1 MQLTRGGEYGLR
13 SVLYLAHQDT
23 GKISMVSTIAEAEDI
38 PPRFLAKIFQ
48 MLGKAGVVKS
58 RRGAKGGFS
67 LTRPASEITVKE
79 VIEAIDGPLYL
90 NRGTV
95 SPLRD
100 ILDEAQATMV
110 QVLSRANFADLA
122 TTEHGATSAGL
133 ASDLGAGQ
141 REPEFRHP
149 VGVTPMHSA

>member
-1 MQLTRGGEYGLR
+1 
-13 SVLYLAHQDT
+13 
-23 GKISMVSTIAEAEDI
+23 MVSTIAEAQAI

-48 MLGKAGVVKS
+48 LLGKAGVVKS

-67 LTRPASEITVKE
+67 LTRPASQITVKE

-90 NRGTV
+90 NRGTT

-100 ILDEAQATMV
+100 VLEEAQATMV

-122 TTEHGATSAGL
+122 QTEQHANSVGL
-133 ASDLGAGQ
+133 ASDISVGR
-141 REPEFRHP
+141 REPKLHDP
-149 VGVTPMHSA
+149 LAVTPMHSA